1 MTRAS
6 RARIGLCCGLLLL
19 ALAIAPQPAAAQEQ
33 TAEVR
38 DRLSS
43 LLDKVRQ
50 LARQPAKP
58 TEPGD
63 LVCLSESDAVADIVF
78 RLHTQ
83 LMVAS
88 LACGMHYG
96 DESAHQKYRLFTQHH
111 AELLRQSQLRLRAS
125 LPGDPDKAFDAYR
138 TGLANS
144 ESSLINN
151 SSTPSYCR
159 MRQARF
165 ESLILTN
172 PEEFPDYARE
182 LAVRDRIYKEC

>member
-1 MTRAS
+1 MTRAL
-6 RARIGLCCGLLLL
+6 RLCCGCLLLVL
-19 ALAIAPQPAAAQEQ
+19 AMVSSPAVAQEQ

-43 LLDKVRQ
+43 LLEKVRQ
-50 LARQPAKP
+50 LAPKPAKP
-58 TEPGD
+58 TLPGD
-63 LVCLSESDAVADIVF
+63 LVCRSESDAIADFVF
-78 RLHTQ
+78 KLHTQ

-88 LACGMHYG
+88 LACGGHYG
-96 DESAHQKYRLFTQHH
+96 DDSTHQKYRSFTQHH
-111 AELLRQSQLRLRAS
+111 AELLRQSQLRIRAS
-125 LPGDPDKAFDAYR
+125 LPGDPEKAFDAYR

-172 PEEFPDYARE
+172 PEDFPNYARE